1 MSNNQLVTIDLL
13 MIVLGRGSLTTSLE
27 KQKLT
32 YGRNKVMPVASE
44 PHQPEA
50 FLSK

>member
-1 MSNNQLVTIDLL
+1 MNNYQLVTIDLL
-13 MIVLGRGSLTTSLE
+13 MIVLGQRPLTTSLE

-50 FLSK
+50 FLGK